1 MRQVADIPTTENVGK
16 NREILKWLIKVNI
29 LCAKQCIAFR
39 GHREDINSSQNPGNF
54 LGILTL
60 LAETNELLRGHI
72 ENLSRKN
79 ATYLSPLIQNEIT
92 NIIGK
97 DLLQANLVKDINRA
111 RFFSILADEIES
123 HHFGQLPLFIRFAD
137 DDNNIREEFLEFGQ
151 CKRIDGKSIAE
162 EILYILKK
170 VGLDVN
176 NCRGQG
182 YDGAANM
189 PSEAVGAQRIIKSNS
204 SEKSVYT
211 HCCGDNLLLFA
222 LLANL

>member
-1 MRQVADIPTTENVGK
+1 M
-16 NREILKWLIKVNI
+16 KWLIKVNT

-39 GHREDINSSQNPGNF
+39 GHREYIKSNQNPGNF
-54 LGILTL
+54 LAIFKL
-60 LAETNELLRGHI
+60 LAETNEPLGGHI
-72 ENLSRKN
+72 ENRSRKN

-123 HHFGQLPLFIRFAD
+123 RLVEQLPLCIRFVD
-137 DDNNIREEFLEFGQ
+137 DDGNIREEFLEFGQ

-189 PSEAVGAQRIIKSNS
+189 SSEAVGVQRII
-204 SEKSVYT
+204 V
-211 HCCGDNLLLFA
+211 L
-222 LLANL
+222 